1 MVMAAL
7 DDTRLDHTLL
17 ALADPTRRAIL
28 HTLVAGAARIT
39 DLAAPFDMSL
49 NAVSKHIKI
58 LERAGLVRRSVQG
71 REHRVA
77 LDPEPLEAVAA
88 WIAAQRAFWNTRL
101 DRLESL
107 LVRRR
112 TGSPPAP
119 RPRGRHR
126 RRD

>member
-1 MVMAAL
+1 MRSA

-28 HTLVAGAARIT
+28 HALASGAARIT

-58 LERAGLVRRSVQG
+58 LERAGLVRRSVSG

-77 LDPEPLEAVAA
+77 LDPAPLDAVAA
-88 WIAAQRAFWNTRL
+88 WIGAQRAFWNTRL
-101 DRLESL
+101 DRLETL
-107 LVRRR
+107 LVQRGTATPRARRR
-112 TGSPPAP
+112 
-119 RPRGRHR
+119 RPRCAG
-126 RRD
+126 D